1 MDKIIVVDGK
11 VITVGIDDYRTLK
24 SIEAAFSRAV
34 LEQHADGAQ
43 GGYAAFKKNLKLG
56 DYFAL
61 ASRRAGW
68 IMQDR
73 KGIEGQPVAQSKALA
88 LYCEAA
94 VDPLRRT
101 FGDAALLKALP
112 AIAHDERVAEL
123 CRGLGAPKLA
133 MLCETARKAAK

>member
-1 MDKIIVVDGK
+1 MDKNIIVDGK
-11 VITVGIDDYRTLK
+11 VIVVGIDDYRTLK

-34 LEQHADGAQ
+34 LEQHADGAE

-68 IMQDR
+68 VLQDR
-73 KGIEGQPVAQSKALA
+73 KGLEGKPVTQSKALA

-94 VDPLRRT
+94 IEPLRRT
-101 FGDAALLKALP
+101 FGDAALLQALP
-112 AIAHDERVAEL
+112 AIAHDERVADI
-123 CRGLGAPKLA
+123 CRGLGATKLA
-133 MLCETARKAAK
+133 MLCDTARKAAK